1 MKVAPTLMCSDLLR
15 VGEQV
20 RLLDEGGVHLF
31 HVDIMDGHFVPNLT
45 LGPDFV
51 AAVRRA
57 SDLPIDC
64 HLMVTDP
71 DGLIPVF
78 ADAGANIVVPHL
90 EAPHH
95 IDHTL
100 RLIGDAGCQA
110 GVALNPATP
119 LEDLEHV
126 LELVELVLVMS
137 VNPGF
142 AGQKFIPYVMDKVA
156 RLGEL
161 IEERDLDV
169 AIMVDG
175 GVTLELIPRLAEAGA
190 DIVVAGSSCL
200 FLEGVPL
207 KDALS
212 DLMSVINKF
221 SPP

>member
-1 MKVAPTLMCSDLLR
+1 LMCSDLLR

-20 RLLDEGGVHLF
+20 RLLDEGGVHMF
-31 HVDIMDGHFVPNLT
+31 HLDIMDAHFVPNLT

-57 SDLPIDC
+57 TELPLDC

-71 DGLIPVF
+71 DDLIPIF
-78 ADAGANIVVPHL
+78 ADAGANIIIPHV
-90 EAPHH
+90 EAPYH
-95 IDHTL
+95 IDRTL
-100 RLIGDAGCQA
+100 RLIGDVGCRV
-110 GVALNPATP
+110 GVVLNPGTP
-119 LEDLEHV
+119 VEALEQV

-142 AGQKFIPYVMDKVA
+142 AGQKFIPYS
-156 RLGEL
+156 LGKIAQLRER
-161 IEERDLDV
+161 IEARDLDV

-175 GVTLELIPRLAEAGA
+175 GVTVELVPRLAEAGA

-207 KDALS
+207 AEALAE
-212 DLMSVINKF
+212 LMAVAEACE
-221 SPP
+221 

>member
-1 MKVAPTLMCSDLLR
+1 MCANLLR
-15 VGEQV
+15 LGEQV
-20 RLLDEGGVHLF
+20 RLLDEGGVHMF
-31 HVDIMDGHFVPNLT
+31 HVDVMDGHFVPNVT

-57 SDLPIDC
+57 TDVPIDC

-71 DGLIPVF
+71 DSLVPVF
-78 ADAGANIVVPHL
+78 ADAGANILIPHL

-95 IDHTL
+95 IDRTL
-100 RLIGDAGCQA
+100 RHVGDVGCQA

-119 LEDLEHV
+119 VGALDHV

-142 AGQKFIPYVMDKVA
+142 AGQKFIPYVMEKIA
-156 RLGEL
+156 RLREH
-161 IEERDLDV
+161 IDARDLDV

-207 KDALS
+207 EDSLAEL
-212 DLMSVINKF
+212 LAVVREQG
-221 SPP
+221 

>member
-1 MKVAPTLMCSDLLR
+1 MVKVAPTLMCSDLLR
-15 VGEQV
+15 LGEHV

-31 HVDIMDGHFVPNLT
+31 HVDVMDGHFVPNLT

-57 SDLPIDC
+57 TDLPIDC

-71 DGLIPVF
+71 DSLIPVF
-78 ADAGANIVVPHL
+78 ADVGVNILIPHV

-95 IDHTL
+95 IDRTL
-100 RLIGDAGCQA
+100 RLIGDVGCQA

-119 LEDLEHV
+119 VEALEHI

-142 AGQKFIPYVMDKVA
+142 AGQQFIPYVMDKIA
-156 RLGEL
+156 RLRER

-175 GVTLELIPRLAEAGA
+175 GVTLELIPQVAQAGA

-207 KDALS
+207 QDSVAAL
-212 DLMSVINKF
+212 LAVTREQG
-221 SPP
+221 